1 MFRISSEVDLY
12 VRITINLVIRHTP
25 WTKSAFDP
33 IMSREVEA
41 IKLIIS
47 RFQSRANSEAKD
59 IPNSILAA
67 FDKETCN
74 KTAQQ
79 IKPTLTKI
87 SQ

>member
-1 MFRISSEVDLY
+1 MR
-12 VRITINLVIRHTP
+12 P
-25 WTKSAFDP
+25 
-33 IMSREVEA
+33 EVEA

-59 IPNSILAA
+59 IQNSILTA

-79 IKPTLTKI
+79 IKSNAEKNIGVAQERSTRTLSSYSMSPTIDPTGRSL
-87 SQ
+87 